1 MIAARADEKRR
12 QGRSDYA
19 EVVTLVLMAVLL
31 SAYAL
36 IRYGGRWGE
45 TDTRDFTASIRA
57 LLDTG
62 QLVPG
67 SQYHVY
73 PNGFGYQALAV
84 FLIEL
89 GGITLSTFQI
99 YGAALLMPWVVI
111 PAWLLYREWTGSSR
125 GATLATAILFIQPEF
140 LFPILRGTHEKFTR
154 GLMLCCLYLLI
165 RSIRSRQRPER
176 FVGLVLAFDV
186 AAFALITFNNL
197 FGSSFIAATALA
209 LILTWL
215 VFRINR
221 NQSRPTGRVFRRLL
235 YASGTSMILGI
246 LFTAYLYPPAH
257 HDLLVVKDIWGRLA
271 ALLLNSRTTPSNP
284 YAVVS
289 IGWISI
295 PVYIAVSIADWI
307 LLFGSSAIWLSQTVR
322 WLRRG
327 WQRLE
332 TDALLLW
339 AFYGAFAFM
348 SALSIL
354 VDVSGA
360 LSGNLQQRIY
370 PSFAMVA
377 APLIARW
384 LLDWRPRDLSSRR
397 LVTRGVWAG
406 MGVVAILSILKA
418 TNEPLLSNK
427 WLFYE
432 PGEMYAL
439 TWADAN
445 LKGRLLWV
453 GYDERLPTAFDI
465 RTGLRP
471 LSVGLIL
478 DRSRTDVRDFLVSS
492 VTRARAI
499 RLSQTLPVQAD
510 DLITFDDGQ
519 TQIFHRRPHTPFQ
532 R

>member
-1 MIAARADEKRR
+1 MSAGSTRAEPRQVRTEYVEVIA
-12 QGRSDYA
+12 
-19 EVVTLVLMAVLL
+19 LVLMAVLL

-36 IRYGGRWGE
+36 VRYGGRWGE

-73 PNGFGYQALAV
+73 PNGFGYQALVV

-89 GGITLSTFQI
+89 GGVTLSTFQI
-99 YGAALLMPWVVI
+99 YGATLLMPWLVI
-111 PAWLLYREWTGSSR
+111 PAWLLYREWTGSNR
-125 GATLATAILFIQPEF
+125 GATLATAILFVQPEF

-154 GLMLCCLYLLI
+154 GLMLCCLYLLV
-165 RSIRSRQRPER
+165 RSIRSPRRPGR

-186 AAFALITFNNL
+186 AALSLNTFNNL
-197 FGSSFIAATALA
+197 FGSSFIAATGLA
-209 LILTWL
+209 LILTRL
-215 VFRINR
+215 ALRINR
-221 NQSRPTGRVFRRLL
+221 NLSRPTGRVFRRLL
-235 YASGTSMILGI
+235 YATGTSMILGI
-246 LFTAYLYPPAH
+246 LFTTYLYPPAH
-257 HDLLVVKDIWGRLA
+257 HDLLVVKDVWGRLA
-271 ALLLNSRTTPSNP
+271 ALLLNSRTTASNP

-289 IGWISI
+289 IGWISL

-307 LLFGSSAIWLSQTVR
+307 LLFGSSAIWISQTIR
-322 WLRRG
+322 WLRGG

-348 SALSIL
+348 SALSIV

-377 APLIARW
+377 APLIATW
-384 LLDWRPRDLSSRR
+384 LLTWKPRHVASRR
-397 LVTRGVWAG
+397 LVTTSVWAG
-406 MGVVAILSILKA
+406 IGVVAILSTLKA

-432 PGEMYAL
+432 PGEIYAVS
-439 TWADAN
+439 WADAN
-445 LKGRLLWV
+445 LPGRLLWV
-453 GYDERLPTAFDI
+453 GYDERLPTAVDI

-478 DRSRTDVRDFLVSS
+478 DRSRTDVRDFLVSD
-492 VTRARAI
+492 VTRARAV
-499 RLSQTLPVQAD
+499 RLAQSLPIQAD
-510 DLITFDDGQ
+510 DFVTFDDGQ
-519 TQIFHRRPHTPFQ
+519 TQILHRRPHTPFQ